1 MNFNDKLGEIKIIR
15 VLFGERSVIRLEDD
29 RRLFGVTQLKDIFT
43 LFLRFLPSKNNS
55 LINKGLT

>member
-1 MNFNDKLGEIKIIR
+1 MNFNDKLGESKIIR

-43 LFLRFLPSKNNS
+43 LFLRFLPSKKQF
-55 LINKGLT
+55 IN